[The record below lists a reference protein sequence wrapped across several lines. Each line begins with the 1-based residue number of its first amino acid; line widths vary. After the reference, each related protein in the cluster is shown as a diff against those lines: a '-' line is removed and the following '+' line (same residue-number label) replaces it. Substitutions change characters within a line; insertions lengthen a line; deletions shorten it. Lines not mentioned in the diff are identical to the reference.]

1 MNLANVQNQVEIARN
16 FLYNAQQEVKQGR
29 GKMLLVVNAQN
40 ALVNAQKSL
49 QNTKT
54 NFALQIYSLLSQ
66 TGELTVE
73 NLIKAASDEDIER
86 KKMIEDYK
94 KKIKNQKK

>member
-1 MNLANVQNQVEIARN
+1 MTCLTC
-16 FLYNAQQEVKQGR
+16 FLKIEVFRFHKLFIIPPNTRQDT
-29 GKMLLVVNAQN
+29 A
-40 ALVNAQKSL
+40 L